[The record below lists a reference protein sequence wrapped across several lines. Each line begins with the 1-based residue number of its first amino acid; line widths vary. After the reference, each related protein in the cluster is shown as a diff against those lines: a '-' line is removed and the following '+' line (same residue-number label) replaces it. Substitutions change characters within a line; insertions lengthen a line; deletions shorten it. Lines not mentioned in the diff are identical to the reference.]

1 VIQIYNMYTCENVG
15 NLRGHNGKVR
25 SVYWSSDDTK
35 IVSAGLDGAVYEW
48 KLKVGRCRLIL

>member
-1 VIQIYNMYTCENVG
+1 VG

-25 SVYWSSDDTK
+25 SVHWSSDDTK

-48 KLKVGRCRLIL
+48 